1 MSLFRRKT
9 EVCPWWLAYTFDN
22 PLRRFLHDPDE
33 LLSPFVSERMTVAD
47 IGCGMGYF
55 TMAMAK
61 RVGPSGAVIAVDLQQ
76 KMLDI
81 MGKRAAKAGVAAP
94 IHPVLASEHDIRMR
108 NKVDF
113 VLLFWMVHEVKD
125 AGHFFGQISDVLKEG
140 GKALYVEPR
149 IHVSGSRFREIVEA
163 AWKRGFQ
170 INHAPSVRLSRS
182 VLLVKSGRS

>member
-1 MSLFRRKT
+1 
-9 EVCPWWLAYTFDN
+9 
-22 PLRRFLHDPDE
+22 
-33 LLSPFVSERMTVAD
+33 MTVAD

-55 TMAMAK
+55 SIAMA
-61 RVGPSGAVIAVDLQQ
+61 RMVGKSGSVFAVDLQQ

-81 MGKRAAKAGVAAP
+81 MRRRAEKAGVDAR
-94 IHPVLASEHDIRMR
+94 ISPVLASEDDIRMQ

-125 AGHFFGQISDVLKEG
+125 AGHFFSQISGVLKEG

-149 IHVSGSRFREIVEA
+149 IHVSESRFRKIVES
-163 AWKRGFQ
+163 AWEKGFQ

-182 VLLVKSGRS
+182 ALLVKSGRI